1 MGYIEIFMLLMFD
14 GTYEL
19 GTDGIRY
26 FHTQEACQE
35 WVLSDEN
42 KAEMRKNYINKNV
55 ERVTPICLVN
65 TRQTDLIVSYV
76 KTGI

>member
-1 MGYIEIFMLLMFD
+1 MNYIAIFMLLMFD

-26 FHTQEACQE
+26 FDTKEECE
-35 WVLSDEN
+35 VWVLSDEN
-42 KAEMRKNYINKNV
+42 RAEMRNNYIDKDV
-55 ERVTPICLVN
+55 HTVTPICLVQ
-65 TRQTDLIVSYV
+65 TRRTDLVINYV